1 MSEPMFHAPEM
12 RWGDHQLS
20 LDEETARHAVQVLRM
35 KTGDRLVL
43 TNGKGL
49 RAEAEIVSAGKKTCT
64 VGIVGQ
70 MQDPLP
76 GNEVII
82 AISPLKNAARFEWF
96 LEKAAELG
104 IRRVVPLICS
114 RTERQHFRGERWQ
127 NILVSAMLQSRQS
140 WVTELTEPV
149 AFDAFIRSAKA
160 SSLFVAHCIPGEKE
174 PLPFLGWTGSAL
186 VLIGPEGDFTDAEVA
201 QALGSGYRA
210 VSLGDTR
217 LRTET
222 AGITAA
228 VLLTHRSQK

>member
-1 MSEPMFHAPEM
+1 
-12 RWGDHQLS
+12 
-20 LDEETARHAVQVLRM
+20 
-35 KTGDRLVL
+35 
-43 TNGKGL
+43 
-49 RAEAEIVSAGKKTCT
+49 
-64 VGIVGQ
+64 

-114 RTERQHFRGERWQ
+114 RTERQHFRGERWRS
-127 NILVSAMLQSRQS
+127 ILVSAMLQSRQS

-174 PLPFLGWTGSAL
+174 PLQFLAWTGSAL
-186 VLIGPEGDFTDAEVA
+186 ILIGPEGDFTDAEVA
-201 QALGSGYRA
+201 QALDSGYRA

-228 VLLTHRSQK
+228 VLLTHRSDK

>member
-12 RWGDHQLS
+12 RWGDLQLS

-35 KTGDRLVL
+35 KAGDRLVL

-49 RAEAEIVSAGKKTCT
+49 RAEAAIVSAGKKTCT
-64 VGIVGQ
+64 VGILGQ
-70 MQDPLP
+70 VQDPFP
-76 GNEVII
+76 EDDISI

-104 IRRVVPLICS
+104 IRRIVPLICA

-140 WVTELTEPV
+140 WVTELSEPV

-160 SSLFVAHCIPGEKE
+160 SGLFVAHCMPGVKE
-174 PLPFLGWTGSAL
+174 SLPFLEWTGSAL
-186 VLIGPEGDFTDAEVA
+186 ILIGPEGDFTDAEVS
-201 QALGSGYRA
+201 QALASGYRA

-228 VLLTHRSQK
+228 VLLTHRSKK